1 MMVTCSARSVDL
13 ELFPVK
19 PSSCRECYQTEKHLS
34 SGVFALLFEVVIPT
48 SSEAVRK
55 IKSLSVTQVHQVSD
69 QIAYVSL

>member
-1 MMVTCSARSVDL
+1 MCSARSVDL

-19 PSSCRECYQTEKHLS
+19 LPSCRECYQTEKHLS
-34 SGVFALLFEVVIPT
+34 SGVFVLLFGVVIPT